1 MGCCLFVAA
10 PCLAIAGSSRRS
22 PTAFLTKM
30 ASLQR
35 WRERRPRPPT
45 GEGECRLVHAEE
57 TKMALIRWIAVVL
70 AVLLA
75 AGCASMDDGSMRNTK
90 SAPSSGGYPAGSG
103 Y

>member
-1 MGCCLFVAA
+1 
-10 PCLAIAGSSRRS
+10 
-22 PTAFLTKM
+22 
-30 ASLQR
+30 
-35 WRERRPRPPT
+35 
-45 GEGECRLVHAEE
+45 
-57 TKMALIRWIAVVL
+57 MALIRWIAVVL